1 MISDNKIQS
10 SEVTRLH
17 VQGADDV
24 LSGSPADNKA
34 IFDAL
39 PELIVQRYNSALDD
53 ISEAIDAITA
63 EGAKIR
69 YNTTAGWNSQVTL
82 VSEEG
87 VVYVYTDYLLNENDD
102 PIPAFKVGDGLAY
115 LIDLPFNED
124 INSKHIQN
132 THIHITDAEREY
144 WNNKVTV
151 FLDAGQPEELVFSKE

>member
-53 ISEAIDAITA
+53 ISEAIDELNE
-63 EGAKIR
+63 EGAKVKCD
-69 YNTTAGWNSQVTL
+69 TTEGWNSQIDL
-82 VSEEG
+82 IAEEG
-87 VVYVYTDYLLNENDD
+87 VVYVYTDYLLNEDNE

-115 LIDLPFNED
+115 LIDIPFNED

-132 THIHITDAEREY
+132 TNIHITDAEREY

-151 FLDAGQPEELVFSKE
+151 YLDVNYLEELVFSKE

>member
-53 ISEAIDAITA
+53 ISEAIDELNE
-63 EGAKIR
+63 EGAKVKC
-69 YNTTAGWNSQVTL
+69 NTTAGWNSQIDL
-82 VSEEG
+82 VAEEG
-87 VVYVYTDYLLNENDD
+87 VVYVYTDYLLNEDNE

-115 LIDLPFNED
+115 LIDIPFNED

-132 THIHITDAEREY
+132 TNIHITNDEREY

-151 FLDAGQPEELVFSKE
+151 YLDVNYLEELVFSKE

>member
-53 ISEAIDAITA
+53 ISEAIDELNE
-63 EGAKIR
+63 EGAKVKCD
-69 YNTTAGWNSQVTL
+69 TTAGWNSQIDL
-82 VSEEG
+82 VAEEG
-87 VVYVYTDYLLNENDD
+87 VVYVYTDYLLNEDNE

-115 LIDLPFNED
+115 LIDIPFNED

-132 THIHITDAEREY
+132 TNIHITNDEREC

-151 FLDAGQPEELVFSKE
+151 YLDVNYLEELVFSKE

>member
-53 ISEAIDAITA
+53 ISEAIDELNE
-63 EGAKIR
+63 EGAKVKC
-69 YNTTAGWNSQVTL
+69 NTTAGWNSQIDL
-82 VSEEG
+82 IAEEG
-87 VVYVYTDYLLNENDD
+87 VVYVYTDYLLNEDD
-102 PIPAFKVGDGLAY
+102 EPIPAFKVGDGLAY
-115 LIDLPFNED
+115 LIDIPFNED

-132 THIHITDAEREY
+132 TNIHITNDEREY

-151 FLDAGQPEELVFSKE
+151 YLDVNYLEELVFSKE